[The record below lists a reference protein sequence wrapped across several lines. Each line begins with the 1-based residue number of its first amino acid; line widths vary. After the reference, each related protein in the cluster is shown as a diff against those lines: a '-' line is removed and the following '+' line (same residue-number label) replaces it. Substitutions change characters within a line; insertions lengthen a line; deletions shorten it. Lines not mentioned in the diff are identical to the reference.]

1 MYTVRTTGHL
11 HKSKLFNFKLRSVRD
26 TAHKNS
32 TPSKARRPRLVTGTK
47 ICFFFPSRLKYINSS
62 RVPTSLFEE
71 KTEIG
76 EKAITGK
83 TYILGILYPFGTP
96 RS

>member
-32 TPSKARRPRLVTGTK
+32 TPSKARRPRLVQ
-47 ICFFFPSRLKYINSS
+47 KYASTFRPDSNTLIPQECPHHYLRKKRRS
-62 RVPTSLFEE
+62 E
-71 KTEIG
+71 KKQLLAKPI
-76 EKAITGK
+76 
-83 TYILGILYPFGTP
+83 Y
-96 RS
+96 